1 MRSIGRL
8 FPRVIAPV
16 STVLLS
22 SLIASGAHAADHQ
35 EAPGTMAQLAA
46 DIGDYYIWHADDK
59 LNMVLTFG
67 TFSSPELPATF
78 DRDVIYGFHFDTTAP
93 ADGESDIDIYARFS
107 QSVAGEWGVQ
117 ISGLGDSPLEGA
129 VETVLS
135 SSDLSA
141 WAGLSDDPFFFDQTG
156 FNTTLSTGTLSFDP
170 NRDDVAGL
178 NVTAIAI
185 QLPISSII
193 SNSGNFQSWV
203 TTSSL

>member
-1 MRSIGRL
+1 MRSISRL

-22 SLIASGAHAADHQ
+22 SLIVPGGHSADHQ
-35 EAPGTMAQLAA
+35 EAPATMAQLAA
-46 DIGDYYIWHADDK
+46 DIGDYYIWHADDT

-67 TFSSPELPATF
+67 TFSAPELPATF
-78 DRDVIYGFHFDTTAP
+78 DRDIIYGFHFDTTTP

-107 QSVAGEWGVQ
+107 QSTEGEWGVQ
-117 ISGLGDSPLEGA
+117 ISGVGDSPLEGA

-135 SSDLSA
+135 NSELSA

-156 FNTTLSTGTLSFDP
+156 FNTTVSSGTLAFDP

-185 QLPISSII
+185 QLPVSNIV
-193 SNSGNFQSWV
+193 SNSGSFQSWV